1 MGPPTRIL
9 RGPENE
15 SERPYNLVEQG
26 VPYTLGYHVLEEGQ
40 EEDYYFGGRK

>member
-9 RGPENE
+9 RTPEKE
-15 SERPYNLVEQG
+15 SELPHNPVEQG
-26 VPYTLGYHVLEEGQ
+26 VPYTLGYRVLEEGQ